1 MSWVDW
7 IIVIILAMSALGG
20 VLHGF
25 FRTSFSFVGLFGGLI
40 LAAWNYER
48 LGATFRTFIPS
59 ETIADVAAFILIAAA
74 LMFFAALTGQILSR
88 TAHRVGLGCFD
99 RITGGLF
106 GIFQGILLATAF
118 ILITVAFF
126 PTTRWLTE
134 SKLPKAFFGLC
145 HASIPMSPD
154 DLASRIRGGLHTL
167 EDESPQWMHPKTKVR

>member
-7 IIVIILAMSALGG
+7 IIVIVLAMSALGG

-25 FRTSFSFVGLFGGLI
+25 FRTAFSFIGLLGGLI

-48 LGATFRTFIPS
+48 LAATFRTFITS
-59 ETIADVAAFILIAAA
+59 ETITDVAAFILIAAA
-74 LMFFAALTGQILSR
+74 VMLFASVSGQLLSR
-88 TAHRVGLGCFD
+88 TAHKLGLGCFD

-106 GIFQGILLATAF
+106 GAFQGILLVTAC

-126 PTTRWLTE
+126 PATRWLTE
-134 SKLPKAFFGLC
+134 SRLPKAFFGLC

-167 EDESPQWMHPKTKVR
+167 EDDAPQWMHPKIKAR